1 MRAAAL
7 RCGMD
12 VSAPRFPAG
21 WWLAVSIAAGVV
33 ALAALP
39 AFVGFEGGALV
50 RAAFAPFC
58 HQIPARSPHVH
69 GVPFAL
75 CHRCFGIVGGL
86 AAGVALGPLVPD
98 VLRRLA
104 GLNPLLVLGLAVVP
118 TSVDWLLGVAGIWAN
133 TGASRLATGALF
145 GLAAGLMLA
154 GSVLASS
161 TQPAVHD
168 V

>member
-1 MRAAAL
+1 
-7 RCGMD
+7 MD
-12 VSAPRFPAG
+12 RSAPRFPAG
-21 WWLAVSIAAGVV
+21 WWFAVSVAAGVA

-39 AFVGFEGGALV
+39 AAVGFEGGALV

-58 HQIPARSPHVH
+58 HQIVSRSPHVH

-75 CHRCFGIVGGL
+75 CHRCFGVVAGL
-86 AAGVALGPLVPD
+86 ASGVAAGPLVPY

-104 GLNPLLVLGLAVVP
+104 AVHPLAVLVVAVVP
-118 TSVDWLLGVAGIWAN
+118 TSADWLLGVTGVWAN

-145 GLAAGLMLA
+145 GVAAGL
-154 GSVLASS
+154 VLAVSILPTHRS
-161 TQPAVHD
+161 APD